1 MSSIVEFL
9 RARLDEDEATAKA
22 ARGDDGRLGH
32 GFEVRED
39 WGRWAL
45 LRRYGSLDVV
55 DEDGNQ
61 VTFDQ
66 EGLSD
71 SVASPAIGEH
81 IARHDPARVLREV
94 QAKRRIVDACEEC
107 RSSVMA
113 YRSPRWRDAMNEQD
127 KHEWR
132 KAEARYRVAEDACRA
147 LASVYADHPDF
158 DPEWA
163 WM

>member
-1 MSSIVEFL
+1 MDIVEFL
-9 RARLDEDEATAKA
+9 RARLDEDEAAAKA
-22 ARGDDGRLGH
+22 ARGDDGRIGH
-32 GFEVRED
+32 SFEVRED

-45 LRRYGSLDVV
+45 LCRYGSLDVV

-94 QAKRRIVDACEEC
+94 EAKRLIVKQAEEATGLDMQIDGEF
-107 RSSVMA
+107 RVGG
-113 YRSPRWRDAMNEQD
+113 RDE
-127 KHEWR
+127 
-132 KAEARYRVAEDACRA
+132 VAEPYCGDVILRA
-147 LASVYADHPDF
+147 LASVYADHEDF
-158 DPEWA
+158 QSEWR
-163 WM
+163 